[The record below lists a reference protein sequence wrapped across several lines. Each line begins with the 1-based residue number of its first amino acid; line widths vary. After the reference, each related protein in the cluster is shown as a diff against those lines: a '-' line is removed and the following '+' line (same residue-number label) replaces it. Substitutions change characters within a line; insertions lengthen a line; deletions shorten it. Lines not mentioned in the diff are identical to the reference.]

1 VLGDGGIYSSAVD
14 LARWDAAME
23 RHTLVSADAQR
34 LAWTPPSL
42 PDGARTEYGFGWFVD
57 HDMRTMRLRHHG
69 ESRGFTNGIIRY
81 PDRRLTV
88 VVLTNRTGGAPWD
101 VAQRIAELYL
111 GASAGTPSPAWH
123 PE

>member
-1 VLGDGGIYSSAVD
+1 
-14 LARWDAAME
+14 
-23 RHTLVSADAQR
+23 
-34 LAWTPPSL
+34 
-42 PDGARTEYGFGWFVD
+42 
-57 HDMRTMRLRHHG
+57 MRLRHHG
-69 ESRGFTNGIIRY
+69 ESLGFTNGIIRY